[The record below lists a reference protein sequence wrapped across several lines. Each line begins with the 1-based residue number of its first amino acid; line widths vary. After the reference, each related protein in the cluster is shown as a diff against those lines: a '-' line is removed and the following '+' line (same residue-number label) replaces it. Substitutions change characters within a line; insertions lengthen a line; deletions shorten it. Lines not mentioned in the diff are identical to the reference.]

1 MAVFNSE
8 ELSQIQAVSDM
19 IRRKRELVAKTHS
32 THMPEVEF
40 AFYKTLVLAEEC
52 LNSVKPLQ
60 ASTRWESAEFVKLQG
75 LTFLNTTKDNVTT
88 GQCVGDICKR

>member
-8 ELSQIQAVSDM
+8 ELSQIQAGSDM
-19 IRRKRELVAKTHS
+19 IRRKRELVAKT
-32 THMPEVEF
+32 TKEIRGELPESEF

-75 LTFLNTTKDNVTT
+75 LTFLNTTKENTTT
-88 GQCVGDICKR
+88 GQYIAQ